1 MALVGLQVEH
11 FRCLEKVELTRDPR
25 YNLFVGQ
32 NASGKTSLLEAM
44 FFLGRG
50 RSFRSRKLDRM
61 IRQGQ
66 PEFRIVGRVQHDGP
80 GIVLG
85 VRGTRGG
92 TEIRVGG
99 APADS
104 AADLASHFP
113 PQIIDPEIHKLLEEG
128 PSRRRRFLD
137 WGVFHVERAFM
148 PTWQRYHRAL
158 RQRNAAL
165 RHGGPPELA
174 VVWDGELAGAGEA
187 LSELRGRYVEL
198 LAPGLSEIGR
208 RLLGL
213 EVALVYHRGWAAD
226 EQLMVSLSAGL
237 ERDRRYGMTHVG
249 PHRADV
255 VVRVDGH
262 AARERVSRGQQKLLA
277 AALTL
282 AQLALQDQVTPG
294 RSALLLDDP
303 AAELDGA
310 NLERLLG
317 VVRELPV
324 QLFVTSLRPDLPGLG
339 APGRLFHVEHGAVRS
354 AEGPGARAALD
365 SAPLP
370 SSPNV

>member
-11 FRCLEKVELTRDPR
+11 FRCLEKVELTLDPR

-50 RSFRSRKLDRM
+50 RSFRSRKLERM
-61 IRQGQ
+61 IRNGQ
-66 PEFRIVGRVQHDGP
+66 SEFLLVGRVQEENRVV
-80 GIVLG
+80 VLG
-85 VRGTRGG
+85 VRGTRAG

-99 APADS
+99 APADG

-137 WGVFHVERAFM
+137 WGVFHVEHSFM

-158 RQRNAAL
+158 RQRNAGFRQGAAA
-165 RHGGPPELA
+165 ELA
-174 VVWDGELAGAGEA
+174 TVWDAELAQAGEA
-187 LSELRGRYVEL
+187 LSEQRARYVER
-198 LAPGLSEIGR
+198 LAPRLNEIGH
-208 RLLGL
+208 RLLGTD
-213 EVALVYHRGWAAD
+213 VALAYHRGWAA
-226 EQLMVSLSAGL
+226 EEPLLESLRRGL
-237 ERDRRYGMTHVG
+237 ERDQRYGVTHAG

-255 VVRVDGH
+255 AVRVDGH

-277 AALTL
+277 SALTL
-282 AQLALQDQVTPG
+282 AQLVLQDEVNPG

-310 NLERLLG
+310 NLERLLA

-324 QLFVTSLRPDLPGLG
+324 QLFVTSLRADLPELG
-339 APGRLFHVEHGAVRS
+339 APGRMFHVEHGQVR
-354 AEGPGARAALD
+354 AH
-365 SAPLP
+365 
-370 SSPNV
+370 